1 MDSMHR
7 EILTR
12 LSDRF
17 KAYSDLSALFSEDLL
32 NQKIDVP
39 KHKSLAEHL
48 WCVVGARESY
58 AKAIEQGEWS
68 GFACSMQTFDP
79 SEFRSKLDESADA
92 VNEAVRSVT
101 TWTPDRSGLLATLAE
116 HEVMH
121 EGQIIRHM
129 YALEQ
134 ELPDSWVWA

>member
-1 MDSMHR
+1 MR
-7 EILTR
+7 EQIVNR
-12 LSDRF
+12 LYSRF
-17 KAYSDLSALFSEDLL
+17 ESYSDLAEELNDDLL
-32 NQKIDVP
+32 TKKIDVP

-58 AKAIEQGEWS
+58 ARALEQGSWA
-68 GFACSMQTFDP
+68 GFSCSIK
-79 SEFRSKLDESADA
+79 EFGA
-92 VNEAVRSVT
+92 VNFSKKLEESSSAVETAIGLISD
-101 TWTPDRSGLLATLAE
+101 WTDERLSLLATLAE

-134 ELPDSWVWA
+134 SLPKSWAWA

>member
-1 MDSMHR
+1 MHDQ
-7 EILTR
+7 IVSR
-12 LSDRF
+12 LLNRF
-17 KAYSDLSALFSEDLL
+17 QAYADLAELLDDDLL
-32 NQKIDVP
+32 NQKINIP

-58 AKAIEQGEWS
+58 ARAITQGSWA
-68 GFACSMQTFDP
+68 GFGCSMK
-79 SEFRSKLDESADA
+79 EF
-92 VNEAVRSVT
+92 SVT
-101 TWTPDRSGLLATLAE
+101 DFRERLKSSGSAVELAIRDVGDWNDERASLLAALAE

-134 ELPDSWVWA
+134 HLPDSWVWA